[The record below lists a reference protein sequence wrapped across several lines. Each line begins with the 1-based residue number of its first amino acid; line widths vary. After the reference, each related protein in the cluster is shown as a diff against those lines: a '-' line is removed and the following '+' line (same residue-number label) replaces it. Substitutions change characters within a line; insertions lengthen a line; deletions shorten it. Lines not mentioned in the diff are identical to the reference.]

1 MGIARYFTSEG
12 LMNIY
17 VGNLPYSVTDEELKN
32 LFQEYGEVSSAKII
46 INRKMN
52 RSKGF
57 GFVDMPSDEEA
68 MKAIDQLHG
77 QDYQGR
83 KIVVNKARP
92 RKDQTI

>member
-1 MGIARYFTSEG
+1 MEIARFFTSEG

-32 LFQEYGEVSSAKII
+32 LFQEYGEVTSAKII